1 MTVRAF
7 IALLLITV
15 VAVGIGDH
23 FATRF
28 AAPGLERTFSV
39 LVITA
44 AIVAP
49 CAWLLEKIGWI
60 RGRLELGRR
69 REQPHDGGQA

>member
-23 FATRF
+23 IATRF
-28 AAPGLERTFSV
+28 SAPGLERTFAV

-49 CAWLLEKIGWI
+49 FAWLLEKVGWI

-69 REQPHDGGQA
+69 RQRTDDGSQA